1 MTTPNL
7 DASGGPD
14 PAPAES
20 QAEPLPLR
28 VLRPFVD
35 WVARREASV
44 HVKLLAGFML
54 IAVLLLALGMFSIA
68 VLGRVDRQVETLTAL
83 HDQTELAQD
92 MIYAVT
98 AQSHFRVMS
107 LITQLDSWDAKIYKA
122 KDGFDE
128 NLATVRAMSVPA
140 QPIFFDAMEVS
151 NRRFES
157 ESMAVSELVYA
168 DEIDRALNLHIQV
181 EHETSHE
188 LEDQLNGLIA
198 ESDQLAA
205 IEELNFESD
214 RDLLTLAVAGFSIVS
229 LGMALFLGAVLSWSL
244 IRPVREVDEALRLI
258 AGGDFDQRVVVH
270 NRDEFGSLTANL
282 NKTTE
287 QLGGLYSDLET
298 LNTDLQETVEKKVD
312 ELQRAD
318 RLRRYVS
325 PTLAD
330 SILAGDTEVALGSS
344 RKYLSIF
351 MSDIRGFTAMTE
363 LLEPEHLVAEL
374 NEYLEA
380 MTNIVFK
387 HGGTVDKYIGDAI
400 LVFFGDPVPQDDH
413 EQRVLRMALE
423 MQDHVDMLDIGWTA
437 KYGASFRV
445 GIGITTGWVT
455 VGNIGSSARSDY
467 TVLGNEVNLASRL
480 ADRAEPGE
488 ILVSER
494 TMIKSPEGIT
504 GEEIDE
510 VTLKGVS
517 RPIKIYKLNRPE
529 NGSQESADG

>member
-1 MTTPNL
+1 MRVE
-7 DASGGPD
+7 SG
-14 PAPAES
+14 
-20 QAEPLPLR
+20 
-28 VLRPFVD
+28 
-35 WVARREASV
+35 
-44 HVKLLAGFML
+44 
-54 IAVLLLALGMFSIA
+54 
-68 VLGRVDRQVETLTAL
+68 
-83 HDQTELAQD
+83 
-92 MIYAVT
+92 
-98 AQSHFRVMS
+98 
-107 LITQLDSWDAKIYKA
+107 
-122 KDGFDE
+122 
-128 NLATVRAMSVPA
+128 
-140 QPIFFDAMEVS
+140 FFDAMEAD
-151 NRRFES
+151 NGRFEE
-157 ESMAVSELVYA
+157 ESMAVSELFFSR
-168 DEIDRALNLHIQV
+168 DIEQALSLHIQV
-181 EHETSHE
+181 EHETSHD
-188 LEDQLNGLIA
+188 LEDQLKGLIA
-198 ESDQLAA
+198 SSNQEAA
-205 IEELNFESD
+205 IERLNFEAD
-214 RDLLTLAVAGFSIVS
+214 RDLLTLAVAGFSVVS
-229 LGMALFLGAVLSWSL
+229 LGAALFLGAVLSWSL
-244 IRPVREVDEALRLI
+244 IRPVRKVDYALRLI
-258 AGGDFDQRVVVH
+258 ADGDFDQRVTVH

-282 NKTTE
+282 NRTTE

-298 LNTDLQETVEKKVD
+298 LNADLQETVDRKVD

-325 PTLAD
+325 PTIAD

-400 LVFFGDPVPQDDH
+400 LVFFGDPVPQEDH

-423 MQDHVDMLDIGWTA
+423 MQDHVDMLDVGWTA

-494 TMIKSPEGIT
+494 TMIKAPEGIA
-504 GEEIDE
+504 GEVVDEI
-510 VTLKGVS
+510 TLKGVS
-517 RPIKIYKLNRPE
+517 RPIKIYKLNRSE

>member
-1 MTTPNL
+1 M
-7 DASGGPD
+7 
-14 PAPAES
+14 
-20 QAEPLPLR
+20 
-28 VLRPFVD
+28 
-35 WVARREASV
+35 EANNS
-44 HVKLLAGFML
+44 
-54 IAVLLLALGMFSIA
+54 
-68 VLGRVDRQVETLTAL
+68 
-83 HDQTELAQD
+83 
-92 MIYAVT
+92 
-98 AQSHFRVMS
+98 
-107 LITQLDSWDAKIYKA
+107 
-122 KDGFDE
+122 
-128 NLATVRAMSVPA
+128 
-140 QPIFFDAMEVS
+140 
-151 NRRFES
+151 RFES
-157 ESMAVSELVYA
+157 ESLAVSDLVRA
-168 DEIDRALNLHIQV
+168 NAIDEAFELHIQV

-188 LEDQLNGLIA
+188 LEAQLNQLIA
-198 ESDQLAA
+198 DSAQLAA
-205 IEELNFESD
+205 VEELKFESD
-214 RDLLTLAVAGFSIVS
+214 RNLLTLAVAGFSVVT
-229 LGMALFLGAVLSWSL
+229 LGAALFLGAVMSWSL
-244 IRPVREVDEALRLI
+244 IRPVRKVDEALRLI
-258 AGGDFDQRVVVH
+258 ADGDFDQRVTVH

-282 NKTTE
+282 NRTTE
-287 QLGGLYSDLET
+287 QLGSLYADLET
-298 LNTDLQETVEKKVD
+298 LNADLQETVEKKVD

-363 LLEPEHLVAEL
+363 LLEPEHLVGEL

-387 HGGTVDKYIGDAI
+387 HGGTVDKYTGDAI

-494 TMIKSPEGIT
+494 TMIKAPDEIS
-504 GEEIDE
+504 GEIVDEI
-510 VTLKGVS
+510 TLKGVS

-529 NGSQESADG
+529 NGSQESDDA